1 MIDSIDMNS
10 PVAAAKIPVRNLG
23 LGKTLDSAAK
33 HIPFE
38 SNATAGA
45 LLDMKQTI
53 ELSYLLHGI
62 NPFRQGQTVKG
73 NRTMKEFDSIV
84 AFSDLRVRM
93 LAVMLEAQIFMPFK
107 DILKLN
113 ILTNK
118 DSITALNFNS
128 GTSFTVNPEDFQD
141 AVIEFKLADG
151 YNPKSKIMSVDELQ
165 IAFQVLANAPNIG
178 QDYNIGDMFAHMMSL
193 RGVKNLQ
200 QYKFTP
206 EEKQARLKQQTQ
218 QAAETAAK
226 VTGATEQAKT
236 QAQNSNG
243 PQQGA

>member
-1 MIDSIDMNS
+1 
-10 PVAAAKIPVRNLG
+10 
-23 LGKTLDSAAK
+23 
-33 HIPFE
+33 
-38 SNATAGA
+38 
-45 LLDMKQTI
+45 
-53 ELSYLLHGI
+53 
-62 NPFRQGQTVKG
+62 
-73 NRTMKEFDSIV
+73 
-84 AFSDLRVRM
+84 M

-128 GTSFTVNPEDFQD
+128 GTSFTVTPDDFQD

-165 IAFQVLANAPNIG
+165 IAFQILANAPNIG

-206 EEKQARLKQQTQ
+206 EEKQQRIQQQTA
-218 QAAETAAK
+218 QAANQAAQ